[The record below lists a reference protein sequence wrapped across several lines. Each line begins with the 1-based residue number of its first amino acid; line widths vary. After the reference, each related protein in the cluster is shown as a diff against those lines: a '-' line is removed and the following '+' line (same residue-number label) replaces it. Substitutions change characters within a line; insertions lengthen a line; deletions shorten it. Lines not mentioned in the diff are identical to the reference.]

1 MRKYKTP
8 DISGMYD
15 IDYMPRKGKKEE
27 IMTREEAIKYLY
39 SSGMSDEQVNAVV
52 KALEQE
58 PCEECEHINPCMYC
72 EHTFKEKGASDT
84 EQEPCD
90 DAISREEAIHCI
102 TESELGQETF
112 TDAKYRIRELPPVQP
127 VSKWIPVSERLPK
140 KNVEVL
146 ITTEW
151 DGITIG
157 EMFSNNDWF
166 IHEGA
171 TNADI
176 DDIKAWMP
184 LPEPYKEAEE

>member
-52 KALEQE
+52 KAL
-58 PCEECEHINPCMYC
+58 
-72 EHTFKEKGASDT
+72 